1 MKPLDQKV
9 ALVTGA
15 SRGIGRAIAQRLAED
30 GASVAVNYQIRA
42 DRAEQTVRGI
52 VKAGGS
58 AVAIGADVS
67 RTEEIRRLFDETIS
81 RFGRLD
87 ILVNNAGVAL
97 PRLTPIAEVTDSD
110 FDQLF
115 AVNARGTFMALRE
128 AVNRMADGGRIINIS
143 TTVIPMALPGYA
155 VYAGT
160 KAAVESFTRILAK
173 ELAGSGITVNAVAPG
188 PVETELFNTGKTE
201 ETKQR
206 MAEMAPLK
214 RLGQPDDIASV
225 VAFLA
230 SEAGEWIN
238 GQIIRANGGMA

>member
-15 SRGIGRAIAQRLAED
+15 SRGIGRAIAQRLAKD
-30 GASVAVNYQIRA
+30 GASVVVNYQIRA

-67 RTEEIRRLFDETIS
+67 RTGEIRRLFDETIS

>member
-115 AVNARGTFMALRE
+115 AVNARGTFMVLRE

>member
-30 GASVAVNYQIRA
+30 GASVVVNYQIRA

-110 FDQLF
+110 FDRLF

-214 RLGQPDDIASV
+214 RLGQPNDIASV

>member
-30 GASVAVNYQIRA
+30 GASVVVNYQIRA

-115 AVNARGTFMALRE
+115 AVNARGTFMVLRE

-143 TTVIPMALPGYA
+143 TTVSPMALPGYA

>member
-30 GASVAVNYQIRA
+30 GASVVVNYQIRA